1 MAMCNIPSTNTDPQY
16 RSAGMFHV
24 LGVMPGSPEA
34 LLVQTPGFFPLD
46 STGETVYSLSLSS
59 LPLSLLSPSL
69 SLSLSLC
76 RTLSET
82 VPPPKS
88 QLARLQDAT
97 ADGKGRGS
105 WEWPCG
111 CSFHSSRLCD
121 RSDLLWDLRS
131 HSYRTVGSGVRVTHV
146 LDLPE
151 FA

>member
-69 SLSLSLC
+69 SLSLSLS
-76 RTLSET
+76 LS
-82 VPPPKS
+82 VVLS
-88 QLARLQDAT
+88 QRPFHPRSHNWQGYKMPRLMA
-97 ADGKGRGS
+97 KVEGRGNGRAAAVFI
-105 WEWPCG
+105 PPG
-111 CSFHSSRLCD
+111 F
-121 RSDLLWDLRS
+121 
-131 HSYRTVGSGVRVTHV
+131 VIV
-146 LDLPE
+146 LIY
-151 FA
+151 FGI